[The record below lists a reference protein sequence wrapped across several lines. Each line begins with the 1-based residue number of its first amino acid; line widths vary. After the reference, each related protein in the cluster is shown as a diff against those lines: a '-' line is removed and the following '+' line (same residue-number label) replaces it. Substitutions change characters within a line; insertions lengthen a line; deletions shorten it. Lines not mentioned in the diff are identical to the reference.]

1 MSNLEPGGAAT
12 SREFAAEGLSFRTV
26 PLYQRWA
33 NGTVNFIRHKP
44 LGAFGVFIV
53 LVWTLFAIGTVGD
66 GGGWLG
72 VGRYNS
78 LEVFKIA
85 STDFADNKAANV
97 LAGESAD
104 LSTSEVVALFDADT
118 EWLGALAADAGVDP
132 ELQTYV
138 VGLANEGLLVDY
150 LITLDPPLLAESGGS
165 FVKID
170 DLFATGTATPTTTDS
185 LADPSAKHWF
195 GTDRSGQD
203 LFSRVTEGSR
213 LSLTIGVF
221 SALVATGAGTLFGLI
236 SGFVG
241 GKVDLLFNRLMD
253 ALQAFPPIV
262 FLLLMRS
269 VVEDK
274 NNLVLL
280 VLILGVLGV
289 AGAQRIARGSVIAAR
304 GEEYVLAA
312 RTIGAG
318 APRIIFR
325 HVLPNIMAP
334 LIVIFSIYIGAF
346 ILAEATISF
355 LGLGPTQVSWGKMVS
370 DGRQFI
376 ISGSSPWTSL
386 FAGLA
391 ITTLVFGFNVAGDAM
406 RDVLDPRLRGTQ

>member
-1 MSNLEPGGAAT
+1 MSNLEPGGSAT
-12 SREFAAEGLSFRTV
+12 SRQFAAEGLSFRTI
-26 PLYQRWA
+26 PLYERWA
-33 NGTVNFIRHKP
+33 KGAVNFVRHKP

-53 LVWTLFAIGTVGD
+53 LVWTLFAVGTVGD

-78 LEVFKIA
+78 LDVFKIA

-104 LSTSEVVALFDADT
+104 LSTSEVVAFFSADT
-118 EWLGALAADAGVDP
+118 EWLGPLAGDAGVDT

-138 VGLANEGLLVDY
+138 LGLANEGLLVDH
-150 LITLDPPLLAESGGS
+150 LTTLDPPLLAESGGS
-165 FVKID
+165 FIKID
-170 DLFATGTATPTTTDS
+170 DLFATGTATPTTTDA
-185 LADPSAKHWF
+185 LADPSGKHWF

-213 LSLTIGVF
+213 LSLTIGFF

-274 NNLVLL
+274 DNLILL
-280 VLILGVLGV
+280 VLILGVLGI

-304 GEEYVLAA
+304 GEQYVEAA

-391 ITTLVFGFNVAGDAM
+391 ITTLVFGFNVAGDAV
-406 RDVLDPRLRGTQ
+406 RDVLDPRLRGTH